1 MTALFAQTDIPK
13 VIDYLSL
20 DVEGAETMI
29 MSAFPFDSHTIKVM
43 TVERP
48 TPELKR
54 LLQRHGY
61 VQLGDLG
68 NFGESLWAHAS
79 LEGGVARATAMLE
92 EFNSI
97 YEHIRTGNSHEVS
110 ALDLAKRTALHPRW
124 VEGATCSVSEGHIN
138 KLIHWKFAPGPAP
151 SQPRAAGPSPTPRVL
166 PVDIRS
172 GRHCQVSKVWV
183 GCLSSLQ
190 MPTRR
195 CTVSGILL
203 LPRTVGSSLY

>member
-68 NFGESLWAHAS
+68 NFGESLLSQRTTTAAS
-79 LEGGVARATAMLE
+79 QWYHSGTAAVPYQQHPIVKISL
-92 EFNSI
+92 STKI
-97 YEHIRTGNSHEVS
+97 
-110 ALDLAKRTALHPRW
+110 TAL
-124 VEGATCSVSEGHIN
+124 
-138 KLIHWKFAPGPAP
+138 
-151 SQPRAAGPSPTPRVL
+151 
-166 PVDIRS
+166 
-172 GRHCQVSKVWV
+172 SK
-183 GCLSSLQ
+183 SL
-190 MPTRR
+190 
-195 CTVSGILL
+195 
-203 LPRTVGSSLY
+203 